1 MKIGD
6 KFHYLLHIRNFATI
20 QPSSATR
27 CKKILSNTKDKNH
40 FINK

>member
-20 QPSSATR
+20 QQSSATR
-27 CKKILSNTKDKNH
+27 GKTNSVKYKR
-40 FINK
+40 